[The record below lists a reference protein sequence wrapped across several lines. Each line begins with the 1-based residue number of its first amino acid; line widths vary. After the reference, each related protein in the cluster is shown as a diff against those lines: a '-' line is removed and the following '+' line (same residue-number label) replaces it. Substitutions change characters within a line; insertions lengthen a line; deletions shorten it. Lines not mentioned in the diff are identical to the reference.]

1 MPAPD
6 PKEIPPHGVTQHERW
21 TVRAALWRETP
32 PARTATSQA
41 ATDLMVAALGTR
53 ANLHVLDV
61 AGGPGEPAITIA
73 AAVASSGGHV
83 VATDLVEGMLAMA
96 AENARSRGVTNITFA
111 QADAEALPYPDAS
124 FDAVTCRF
132 AVMLFN
138 DAPRALRE
146 MRRVLTEGGKVICM
160 ISGPPEQSA
169 HLRPLAVVR
178 QYVDLPQPAPGEP
191 HQYRFSEPGALA
203 AQLREAGFRQ
213 VEDQVHHLPVQ
224 WTETPAERWAAMQ
237 RHSRRMAA
245 AVQALPPERHAEL
258 TRDVLAAIEREQQRG
273 DGTAAFVLATGIR

>member
-1 MPAPD
+1 MSTHD
-6 PKEIPPHGVTQHERW
+6 LKETTPREVTQHERW

-32 PARTATSQA
+32 PQRTATSQA
-41 ATDLMVAALGTR
+41 ATDLMVAALDTG
-53 ANLHVLDV
+53 ANLRVLDV

-73 AAVASSGGHV
+73 AAVAPAGGHV

-96 AENARSRGVTNITFA
+96 AESAQSRGVTNISFER
-111 QADAEALPYPDAS
+111 ADAEALPFPDAS

-146 MRRVLTEGGKVICM
+146 MRRVLKNGGKVICM

-178 QYVDLPQPAPGEP
+178 QYVDLPQPAPDEP

-203 AQLREAGFRQ
+203 EQLRGAGFRQ
-213 VEDQVHHLPVQ
+213 VEDVVHHLPVQ
-224 WTETPAERWAAMQ
+224 WTETPEERWAAMQ
-237 RHSRRMAA
+237 RHGRRMAA
-245 AVQALPPERHAEL
+245 AIRALSPERHAEL
-258 TRDVLAAIEREQQRG
+258 TRDVLAAIEREQHRG
-273 DGTAAFVLATGIR
+273 DSTVAYVLATGIK

>member
-1 MPAPD
+1 MAAPD
-6 PKEIPPHGVTQHERW
+6 PKETAPHDVTQHERW
-21 TVRAALWRETP
+21 TVRAARWREMP

-41 ATDLMVAALGTR
+41 VTDLMVAALGTH

-61 AGGPGEPAITIA
+61 ASGPGEPAISIA
-73 AAVASSGGHV
+73 AAVAPSGGHV

-96 AENARSRGVTNITFA
+96 AENARSRGVTNITFER
-111 QADAEALPYPDAS
+111 ADAEALPYPGAS

-132 AVMLFN
+132 AVMLFT

-146 MRRVLTEGGKVICM
+146 MRRVLTDGGRVICM

-178 QYVDLPQPAPGEP
+178 HYVNLPQPAPGEP
-191 HQYRFSEPGALA
+191 HQYRFSESGALA

-224 WTETPAERWAAMQ
+224 WTETPEQRWAAMQ
-237 RHSRRMAA
+237 RNGRRMAA
-245 AVQALPPERHAEL
+245 AIQALAPEQYAAL
-258 TRDVLAAIEREQQRG
+258 TRDVLAAIEREQRG
-273 DGTAAFVLATGIR
+273 DGTAAYVFATGIR